1 MQLIALLVSAQRDL
15 LRGDALDRAAEGRNE
30 ITVVLVV
37 AGVVS
42 LADRAGTEEQDWAE
56 LRAQGEVHSDLHS
69 DLHSYLPQSEA
80 LFAQLDADGD
90 GVLASSE
97 LRARVLL
104 VASLERRKEA
114 YAAAKHRR
122 FAGAK
127 GGSASEAPTGQL
139 ARRDV
144 NAAASGGA
152 SEELAAGAGGEGRAG
167 GGGDGGE
174 RETRCQLNKYPE
186 DLRRILGSNRA
197 AKQRAFPL

>member
-1 MQLIALLVSAQRDL
+1 MIALLVSAQRDL

-90 GVLASSE
+90 GALA
-97 LRARVLL
+97 RAARGV
-104 VASLERRKEA
+104 
-114 YAAAKHRR
+114 
-122 FAGAK
+122 AGAAQ
-127 GGSASEAPTGQL
+127 GGVRGSEAPALRGRQGRQRERGANRT
-139 ARRDV
+139 AR
-144 NAAASGGA
+144 SP
-152 SEELAAGAGGEGRAG
+152 
-167 GGGDGGE
+167 
-174 RETRCQLNKYPE
+174 RC
-186 DLRRILGSNRA
+186 
-197 AKQRAFPL
+197 